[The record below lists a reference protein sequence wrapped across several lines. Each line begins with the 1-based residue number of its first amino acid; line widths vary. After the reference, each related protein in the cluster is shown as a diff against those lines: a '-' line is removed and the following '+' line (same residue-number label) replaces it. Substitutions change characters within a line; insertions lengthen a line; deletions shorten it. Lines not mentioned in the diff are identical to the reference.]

1 MKHFVLI
8 LISTLLLL
16 GCRTKKAVIDESD
29 TVARIDTTKTD
40 TDTMNAVVEHIDTTQ
55 AVQQTER
62 ASVIEFV
69 DSGGIVTIGTAG
81 DIRLRGVKSVS
92 GYIRNTAMQ
101 LYGISDSV
109 NIAQTHTKQVNG
121 IAQTETRHTKSQESI
136 GKAVQGYE
144 KPLIWIGGLCCV
156 AVLLWVIFLYIQKK
170 S

>member
-8 LISTLLLL
+8 LIGALLLM
-16 GCRTKKAVIDESD
+16 GCRTKKAVIDESA
-29 TVARIDTTKTD
+29 TVAHIDTTKTT
-40 TDTMNAVVEHIDTTQ
+40 TDTINAVIAHIDTTQ
-55 AVQQTER
+55 AIQQTER

-69 DSGGIVTIGTAG
+69 DSGGIVTIDTAG
-81 DIRLRGVKSVS
+81 NIRLQGVKSVS

-109 NIAQTHTKQVNG
+109 NIAQTHTEQANG
-121 IAQTETRHTKSQESI
+121 IAQTEIRHTKSQESI
-136 GKAVQGYE
+136 GKAVQWYE
-144 KPLIWIGGLCCV
+144 KPLIWIGGLCCI